1 MDMQQMLDEYAVRSV
16 RQRWAFARDHG
27 EWETM
32 RACFH
37 PDATVRVLWYSGPVA
52 GFLDETIKSFAE
64 REPGG
69 GSKHWFGNSRV
80 WVKGDRALLETD
92 AQVLGR
98 NRTGGYLFDFTL
110 FIRLYDR
117 IERRQGEWRIL
128 RMDAIYDRDRLD
140 PVIPG
145 SVPAD
150 FFAGDRQYR
159 EREKAARRQRGLARR
174 RVKPPYLPPLICR
187 IKSCD
192 ARNSATDDSRCGSM

>member
-16 RQRWAFARDHG
+16 RQKWAFARDHG
-27 EWETM
+27 EWEAM

-37 PDATVRVLWYSGPVA
+37 ADATVRVLWYSGPVK
-52 GFLDETIKSFAE
+52 GFLDETIESFEE
-64 REPGG
+64 RKPGE

-98 NRTGGYLFDFTL
+98 NRTGGHLFDFTL
-110 FIRLYDR
+110 YIRLYDR
-117 IERRQGEWRIL
+117 LERRQGEWRIS

-150 FFAGDRQYR
+150 FFEGVDMTGPFAPIGLMRWR
-159 EREKAARRQRGLARR
+159 IAKRGGS
-174 RVKPPYLPPLICR
+174 LPPDLPIGNTESEKQLR
-187 IKSCD
+187 KANED
-192 ARNSATDDSRCGSM
+192 WLAGG